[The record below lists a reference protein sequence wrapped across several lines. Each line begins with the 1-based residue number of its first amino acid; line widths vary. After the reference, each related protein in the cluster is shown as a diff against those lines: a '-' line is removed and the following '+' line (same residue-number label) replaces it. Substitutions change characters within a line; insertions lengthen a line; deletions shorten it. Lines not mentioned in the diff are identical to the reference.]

1 MKWTLRSSSA
11 WISRTGERQL
21 ALERARLGLA
31 RREIAK
37 EIEPGLA
44 DRDDLGARGQPLDLG
59 ERRVVRVGG
68 LVRMDADRRPHV
80 REARGHRRGRLRG
93 GHVCPDR
100 EDPPH
105 TRGPRALED
114 GVEIALELGE
124 VQVRVRV
131 EEIGSGH
138 MAPRTVAAFFT
149 SRAFTH
155 RIAA

>member
-1 MKWTLRSSSA
+1 MDEHRLSA
-11 WISRTGERQL
+11 ATGECQL
-21 ALERARLGLA
+21 APERLRLGLA
-31 RREIAK
+31 RREIA
-37 EIEPGLA
+37 EEVEADLA
-44 DRDDLGARGQPLDLG
+44 DRDDLGAGQPLDLG
-59 ERRVVRVGG
+59 ERRIVRVGG

-80 REARGHRRGRLRG
+80 RQARGHRRGRLRG
-93 GHVCPDR
+93 GHVGPDR
-100 EDPPH
+100 EDAPH
-105 TRGPRALED
+105 TRGPRARED
-114 GVEIALELGE
+114 GVEITAELGE